1 MATPEDIQALIRASK
16 EATAASIAST
26 AASNKSADE
35 LSEARASVREL
46 MSKINQQYE
55 STKTRFET
63 LEKNVSEIWRHVRGT
78 SKPPPPDM
86 SPSAPLDALIVEA
99 KTAAVTAEQRSSSTS
114 LELAALEGRMI
125 GGFGTLASE
134 LKKQSQTMGIGQP
147 WWKFFS
153 KRERRDFTLR
163 ALGTIAAIFAAVGT
177 TATACSGKARNEPK
191 SVTSSQ
197 N

>member
-16 EATAASIAST
+16 EATAASLAST
-26 AASNKSADE
+26 AASNKSAEE
-35 LSEARASVREL
+35 LREARLSVREL
-46 MSKINQQYE
+46 MNNIQKQYE
-55 STKTRFET
+55 STKTRFDKIET
-63 LEKNVSEIWRHVRGT
+63 NIAEIWRHVRGA
-78 SKPPPPDM
+78 SKPPPPDTN
-86 SPSAPLDALIVEA
+86 PTAPLDSLIAEA
-99 KTAAVTAEQRSSSTS
+99 KTAAVMADERSSSTK

-163 ALGTIAAIFAAVGT
+163 ALGTVAAIFAAVAT
-177 TATACSGKARNEPK
+177 TATACSGKAHEAKP
-191 SVTSSQ
+191 VTSTQ